1 MANTWCRICGKKY
14 TVCPV
19 CESAKT
25 RTPWRIITDTAAHYQ
40 VWLAVSQYKSGVID
54 KETAKSILNNIDLQ
68 KDEIQNF
75 IPAVQDTIAAINQS
89 DEIVPSINI
98 VNSEGVN
105 DSTTIKKQRRRGRT
119 K

>member
-25 RTPWRIITDTAAHYQ
+25 RTPWRIITDTAEHYQ
-40 VWLAVSQYKSGVID
+40 IWLAVSQYKSGIID
-54 KETAKSILNNIDLQ
+54 KQVAKEILENVGLNEEEL
-68 KDEIQNF
+68 KTF
-75 IPAVQDTIAAINQS
+75 IPAVQETIAAINNTEAS
-89 DEIVPSINI
+89 VSLIKDDTKEIDNNPTI
-98 VNSEGVN
+98 V
-105 DSTTIKKQRRRGRT
+105 KKTRRRGRT